1 MEPRSILSGEATGFA
16 ARALTRR
23 RFLSLTALGGAA
35 ALLAACR
42 PASPVAQPTPETK
55 PAAAPAT
62 SAPAAASP
70 AAASSPAAA
79 AASPAASGSP
89 VAVASPGA
97 SPAAQAAPGV
107 QVAPS
112 AAAPNPALKGTS
124 LTVIAGNSYVP
135 EQNGLVDQLVA
146 QLAADTGM
154 NAKVERFAD
163 AEMDTKVAS
172 IVETGAGGDVCVLRD
187 FDAYLYGEKLADV
200 SDVATEVGNQWG
212 GFYDIAPQTCVVNGK
227 WRAIMFGQAPCA
239 WNYRTNMF
247 KAAGVDTFPD
257 TFDELLVAAKKLN
270 DKGTPIGMT
279 LGHAPGDA
287 RSTNYPV
294 LWAFGGKEFEAD
306 GKTVAINSPETIK
319 ACEWY
324 VEAFKVMDQG
334 SIGWLDPDNNQA
346 FLAGKI
352 SATTNVNTIYL
363 AARTAANDPARPD
376 PAKKEL
382 IETMDHANWPAGP
395 AGRFG
400 QYNINLWGVFAS
412 SKNVEGGKAFLRAWH
427 NPTFLDKWTKVGQSY
442 FIPPLKGI
450 ENRDVWPDDPKL
462 KIFRE
467 LNKVNRLP
475 GTPGPPTRSA
485 AQAVYNFVLS
495 DMFANAATGKMKPAE
510 AAAWAENEYK
520 QIVAKNT

>member
-1 MEPRSILSGEATGFA
+1 MEPIFKQTTGAAGPAT
-16 ARALTRR
+16 RALTRR
-23 RFLSLTALGGAA
+23 RFLSLTALGGGA

-42 PASPVAQPTPETK
+42 PSSPVAPPAVEAKPTEAPK
-55 PAAAPAT
+55 PA
-62 SAPAAASP
+62 APAAAP

-79 AASPAASGSP
+79 APAAAASGSP
-89 VAVASPGA
+89 VAAGA
-97 SPAAQAAPGV
+97 SPAAQAAPASA
-107 QVAPS
+107 VAAKP
-112 AAAPNPALKGTS
+112 AAPNPALKGTS

-146 QLAADTGM
+146 KLAADTGM

-163 AEMDTKVAS
+163 NEMDTKVAA
-172 IVETGAGGDVCVLRD
+172 IIETGVGGDVCVLRD

-200 SDVATEVGNQWG
+200 SDIASEVGNQWG
-212 GFYDIAPQTCVVNGK
+212 GWYDIAPQTCVVNGK
-227 WRAIMFGQAPCA
+227 WRAIMFGQAPAA

-247 KAAGVDTFPD
+247 KAAGLDTFPD
-257 TFDELLVAAKKLN
+257 TFDDLLVSARKLY
-270 DKGTPIGMT
+270 DKGTPVGMT

-306 GKTVAINSPETIK
+306 GRTIAINSPETIK
-319 ACEWY
+319 ACEWWT
-324 VEAFKVMDQG
+324 EAFKVMDQG
-334 SIGWLDPDNNQA
+334 SIAWLDPDNNQA

-352 SATTNVNTIYL
+352 SATVNVNTIYL
-363 AARTAANDPARPD
+363 AARTAANDAAKPD
-376 PAKKEL
+376 AAKKEL
-382 IETMDHANWPAGP
+382 IETMDHANWPSGP

-400 QYNINLWGVFAS
+400 QYNINLWGLFAS

-427 NPTFLDKWTKVGQSY
+427 QPEFLDKWTKVGQSY
-442 FIPPLKGI
+442 FIPPVKGI
-450 ENRDVWPDDPKL
+450 ETRDVWPDDPKL

-485 AQAVYNFVLS
+485 AQAVYNFVIA

-520 QIVAKNT
+520 QIVAKN

>member
-1 MEPRSILSGEATGFA
+1 MESRPTQSGGATSPITG
-16 ARALTRR
+16 ALTRR
-23 RFLSLTALGGAA
+23 RFLSMAALGGAA
-35 ALLAACR
+35 TLLAACR
-42 PASPVAQPTPETK
+42 PSSPVAAPTVESK
-55 PAAAPAT
+55 PAAAPPA
-62 SAPAAASP
+62 APAAAP

-79 AASPAASGSP
+79 APAAAPAGSPAAAASGSP
-89 VAVASPGA
+89 AAQA
-97 SPAAQAAPGV
+97 SPAVQAAAKP
-107 QVAPS
+107 
-112 AAAPNPALKGTS
+112 AAPNPALRGTS

-146 QLAADTGM
+146 KLAADTGM
-154 NAKVERFAD
+154 TAKVERFAD

-172 IVETGAGGDVCVLRD
+172 IVETGVGGDVCVLRD

-200 SDVATEVGNQWG
+200 TDVATEVGNQWG
-212 GFYDIAPQTCVVNGK
+212 GWYDIAPQTCVVNGK
-227 WRAIMFGQAPCA
+227 WRAIMFGQAPAA

-247 KAAGVDTFPD
+247 KAAGLDKFPD
-257 TFDELLVAAKKLN
+257 TFDELLVSARKLY
-270 DKGTPIGMT
+270 DKGTPVGMT

-306 GKTVAINSPETIK
+306 GKTVAINSAETIK

-324 VEAFKVMDQG
+324 AEMFKVMDPG
-334 SIGWLDPDNNQA
+334 VTAWLDPDNNQA
-346 FLAGKI
+346 FLAGKV
-352 SATTNVNTIYL
+352 SATINVNTIYL
-363 AARTAANDPARPD
+363 AARTAANDPAKPD
-376 PAKKEL
+376 ASRKEL
-382 IETMDHANWPAGP
+382 IETMDHANWPSGP

-400 QYNINLWGVFAS
+400 QYNINLWGLFAS

-427 NPTFLDKWTKVGQSY
+427 NPEFLDKWTKVGQSY
-442 FIPPLKGI
+442 FIPPVKGI

-485 AQAVYNFVLS
+485 AQAVYNFVIA

-520 QIVAKNT
+520 QIVAKN

>member
-1 MEPRSILSGEATGFA
+1 MRLA
-16 ARALTRR
+16 ADVLTRR
-23 RFLSLTALGGAA
+23 RFLTLTALGGAA
-35 ALLAACR
+35 TLLAACR
-42 PASPVAQPTPETK
+42 PASPVTQQAESKPAESKPAEVAKPAEAAK
-55 PAAAPAT
+55 PAAA
-62 SAPAAASP
+62 AP
-70 AAASSPAAA
+70 AA
-79 AASPAASGSP
+79 AASPAAPAAATGASP
-89 VAVASPGA
+89 VAAA
-97 SPAAQAAPGV
+97 SPATGAQAPQAAPAA
-107 QVAPS
+107 VAAKP
-112 AAAPNPALKGTS
+112 AAPNPALKGTK

-135 EQNGLVDQLVA
+135 EQNGLVDALVK
-146 QLAADTGM
+146 QLADETGM
-154 NAKVERFAD
+154 DAKVERFAD
-163 AEMDTKVAS
+163 NEMDTKVAS
-172 IVETGAGGDVCVLRD
+172 IVETGTGGDVCVLRD

-200 SDVATEVGNQWG
+200 SDVAKEVGDQWG

-227 WRAIMFGQAPCA
+227 WRAIMFGQAPAA

-257 TFDELLVAAKKLN
+257 TFDQLLGAAKKLA
-270 DKGTPIGMT
+270 DKGTPVGMT

-319 ACEWY
+319 ACEWW
-324 VEAFKVMDQG
+324 VEAFKVFDQG
-334 SIGWLDPDNNQA
+334 STAWLDPDNNQA

-352 SATTNVNTIYL
+352 SATVNVNTIYL
-363 AARTAANDPARPD
+363 AARTAANDPAKPD

-382 IETMDHANWPAGP
+382 IDTMDHANWPSGP

-400 QYNINLWGVFAS
+400 QYNINLWGLFAS

-450 ENRDVWPDDPKL
+450 ETRDVWPDDPKL

-485 AQAVYNFVLS
+485 AQAVYNFVIA
-495 DMFANAATGKMKPAE
+495 DMFAAAATGKMKPAE

-520 QIVAKNT
+520 QIVAKN